1 MNAVTSMQS
10 ASPQQKLFASI
21 VLTAIDDA
29 IVEEKKCGAGVIGI
43 ARWARSRDGQ
53 LVLRCAGIE
62 PSQRAVDGLQNFVR
76 DGIRTSCALSRHGKK
91 NTSLA
96 A

>member
-21 VLTAIDDA
+21 VLAAIDDA
-29 IVEEKKCGAGVIGI
+29 IVEEKKYGDGADGI
-43 ARWARSRDGQ
+43 ARWARSHDGQ

-62 PSQRAVDGLQNFVR
+62 PGQHVVDGLQNFVR

>member
-1 MNAVTSMQS
+1 MNSPHPMQS
-10 ASPQQKLFASI
+10 SSPQQKLFASV
-21 VLTAIDDA
+21 VLTALDDA
-29 IVEEKKCGAGVIGI
+29 IVEEKALGRGADEI

-62 PSQRAVDGLQNFVR
+62 PSQRVVDGLRSFVR
-76 DGIRTSCALSRHGKK
+76 SGIRTSFALSRSGEK
-91 NTSLA
+91 NMSLA